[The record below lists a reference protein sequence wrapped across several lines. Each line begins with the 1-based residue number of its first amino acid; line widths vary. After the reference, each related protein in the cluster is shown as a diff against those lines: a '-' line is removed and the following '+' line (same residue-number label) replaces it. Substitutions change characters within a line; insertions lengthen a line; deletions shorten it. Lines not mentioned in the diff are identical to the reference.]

1 MAGIEVHQDTV
12 TGAGDAD
19 LRIDFHILAGDV
31 AHSRFR
37 PDQIRCRWLAQPF
50 EPAHPVGALV
60 ERQWRRNQATAAE
73 SGLQLF
79 DGALARLVEFRLQG
93 DGLHLTLQPTSY
105 RVFSTTNLMLDAP
118 MIPLADGGRQSIRQ
132 LAGADVFRQPSPYLA
147 NPLNVIA
154 TIVSRDA
161 VTFVPRRS
169 SWVYE
174 RPGTLQT
181 SVGGAL
187 DKGEHPAVALRRETM
202 EEWGLEIREDEITF
216 LALGV
221 SGTTGEPDLL
231 AMVRSRLS
239 AEEIRRRYQRRAEQE
254 EFTVFRRVPLT
265 RENVGA
271 AMELLATGDWSQP
284 SDQAAFYLTLV
295 RTVFSGHSPA

>member
-1 MAGIEVHQDTV
+1 MAAIRVKQEP
-12 TGAGDAD
+12 AGGSDDAA

-50 EPAHPVGALV
+50 EPADPVGALV
-60 ERQWRRNQATAAE
+60 ERLWRRNQASAAAR
-73 SGLQLF
+73 GLRLF
-79 DGALARLVEFRLQG
+79 DGTLARLVDFSRRG
-93 DGLHLTLQPTSY
+93 NGIHLTLQPTSY
-105 RVFSTTNLMLDAP
+105 RIFSTTNLMLDTP
-118 MIPLADGGRQSIRQ
+118 MIPCDDGEARSIRQ
-132 LAGADVFRQPSPYLA
+132 LAGEEVFRLPSPYLA

-154 TIVSRDA
+154 TIVSRDG

-169 SWVYE
+169 SSVFE
-174 RPGTLQT
+174 RPGTLQA

-187 DKGEHPAVALRRETM
+187 DTGEHPAAALRRETM

-231 AMVRSRLS
+231 AMVQSRLS
-239 AEEIRRRYQRRAEQE
+239 AGEIRRRYQCHAEQE
-254 EFTVFRRVPLT
+254 EFTAFRQVPLT
-265 RENVGA
+265 RENAAA
-271 AMELLATGDWSQP
+271 AMELLITGDWSQP

-295 RTVFSGHSPA
+295 RTVFGSNSPV

>member
-1 MAGIEVHQDTV
+1 MGGILLEADLAG
-12 TGAGDAD
+12 GSGYGG

-31 AHSRFR
+31 AYSRFR

-50 EPAHPVGALV
+50 EPADPVGALV
-60 ERQWRRNQATAAE
+60 PGQWRRNRASAA
-73 SGLQLF
+73 SRGLQLF
-79 DGALARLVEFRLQG
+79 DGPLARLVEYRQQG

-105 RVFSTTNLMLDAP
+105 RFFSTTNLLLDVP
-118 MIPLADGGRQSIRQ
+118 MIPRGQGGRCSIRE
-132 LAGADVFRQPSPYLA
+132 LAGDDVFRHPSPYLA

-154 TIVSRDA
+154 AIVSSDG

-169 SWVYE
+169 PWVYE

-187 DKGEHPAVALRRETM
+187 NPGEHPAAALRRETM
-202 EEWGLEIREDEITF
+202 EEWGLEIREDEMVF
-216 LALGV
+216 FALGV

-231 AMVRSRLS
+231 GMVRSRLS
-239 AEEIRRRYQRRAEQE
+239 ADEICRRYRRRAEQE
-254 EFTVFRRVPLT
+254 EFTAFRQVALR
-265 RENVGA
+265 RENAAA
-271 AMELLATGDWSQP
+271 AMALLAGGDWSQP

-295 RTVFSGHSPA
+295 RRMFNAGPVA